1 MFESALSDIRVIDMT
16 RVWAG
21 PLGGRIFADFG
32 AHVIRISDPRTAD
45 PGLNLIDRELNRNKP
60 NLAVRLDTDEG
71 RKVFLDLVA
80 ISDAVIENFRPRV
93 MPNLGLEYE
102 ALSALNPGIVL
113 CSMSGFGATGPYSN
127 YPSLGTA
134 AEAQAGIVSMLGYP
148 GELPLPTGL
157 AYADPLSG
165 LNMIAAVMNALAHK
179 RETGLGQFIDH
190 SLSDSPVGVL
200 GEYVAHTSVTGS
212 APGPAG
218 NRHGNHT
225 PSRAYAASGDDNW
238 VALSVTSDDEWLA
251 LRRAMGDPDDLNRP
265 EYTTA
270 DGRRQHADAIDT
282 AIENWMADKDPRE
295 ATACLQEAGVPAGLV
310 AKNHQVLSDPHLD
323 ARGLFVEL
331 DEPQFGPRR
340 YAGIPIP
347 GNSLDKRDWRPASEI
362 GQNSVAVLTELLG
375 YDGDRV
381 ARLAEGGIIGVND
394 AGNGHT

>member
-1 MFESALSDIRVIDMT
+1 MFDSALSDIRVIDMT

-32 AHVIRISDPRTAD
+32 AHVIRVSDPRTAEQ
-45 PGLNLIDRELNRNKP
+45 GVSLMDRELNRNKP

-71 RKVFLDLVA
+71 REVFLDLVA
-80 ISDAVIENFRPRV
+80 ITDVVVENFRPRV
-93 MPNLGLEYE
+93 MPNLKLGYE
-102 ALSALNPGIVL
+102 TLSAVNSGIVL

-148 GELPLPTGL
+148 GEPPLPTGI

-165 LNMIAAVMNALAHK
+165 LNMVAAVMNALTHK

-190 SLSDSPVGVL
+190 SLADSPLGVL
-200 GEYVAHTSVTGS
+200 GEYFLARS
-212 APGPAG
+212 ANGDQPRPAG
-218 NRHGNHT
+218 NRASGHA
-225 PSRAYAASGDDNW
+225 PSRAYAASGDDEW
-238 VALSVTSDDEWLA
+238 VAVSITSDDEWRA
-251 LRRAMGDPDDLNRP
+251 LCRALGDPDALDSP
-265 EYTTA
+265 AYATA
-270 DGRRQHADAIDT
+270 DGRRRLEDAIDS
-282 AIENWMADKDPRE
+282 AIAAWMRDRDPRE
-295 ATACLQEAGVPAGLV
+295 AMERLQAEGVPAGMV

-347 GNSLDKRDWRPASEI
+347 GNSLDKRHWQPASEI
-362 GQNSVAVLTELLG
+362 GQDSEAVLTELLG
-375 YDGDRV
+375 YDSDRV
-381 ARLAEGGIIGVND
+381 AGLRENGIIGVSD
-394 AGNGHT
+394 TADGHT